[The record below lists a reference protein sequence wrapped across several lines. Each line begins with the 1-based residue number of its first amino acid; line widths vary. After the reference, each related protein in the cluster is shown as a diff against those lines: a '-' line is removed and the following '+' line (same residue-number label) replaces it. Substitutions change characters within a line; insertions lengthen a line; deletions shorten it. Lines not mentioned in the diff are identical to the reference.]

1 MRLKPKPVVRSVPFL
16 QGIRKLLSGGRAE
29 QRQGKEAAAWLAAV
43 VDSSFDAIISK
54 RLDGTIT
61 SWNAA
66 AESLFGYS
74 SADIIGQP
82 MRRLIPE
89 DRQAEEDAILAR
101 VAAGKDVKPFETV
114 RVHKDGRLVDV
125 SITVSPIRTAGGRIT
140 GASTIARDIGEHK
153 RAEAA
158 LREGE
163 ERFRLIFE
171 GAEVGIAQV
180 APDGS
185 WLRANS
191 RLCEI
196 TGYPAEELQAKTFQ
210 EITHPDDLAADLAQ
224 VSRMLNGEIENY
236 GLDKRYIRKD
246 GSIAWVRLRVGA
258 SRKAGGKLAYFIAA
272 VLDISDQV
280 RAETALRE
288 SEERLRLAN
297 EAAGIGTVTV
307 DLEASR
313 ASWSPELAQ
322 ILGFRGVQA
331 ASIEDAL
338 TRVHKEDLPRV
349 REVFTEAIAGENAGY
364 LKTEFRFVR
373 PGGEVRWM
381 SCTGRVQFREE
392 GSRCVPY
399 RIAGACLDITERKR
413 QEEQLAV
420 LVREVNHRAKNM
432 LTLVQAI
439 ARQTAASAPED
450 FTARFA
456 ERVQALAS
464 SQDLLVLNQWNGVAI
479 DKLALSQLAVF
490 KDLIGTRIKLKGPS
504 FVISAHAAQ
513 TIGMALHELATNAGK
528 YGALCGE
535 RGCVEVE
542 WRLERGGGAERTFT
556 MGWREYEGPAV
567 TPPSRKGFGTTVIS
581 SLAERSL
588 DAKVSLGFPAEG
600 LCWRLEC
607 PASQVLDGGH
617 PHSPS

>member
-16 QGIRKLLSGGRAE
+16 QGIRKLLSGDRAE
-29 QRQGKEAAAWLAAV
+29 QRQDKEAAAWLAAV

-82 MRRLIPE
+82 MRRLIPK
-89 DRQAEEDAILAR
+89 DRQAEEDAILGR

-158 LREGE
+158 LRESE

-171 GAEVGIAQV
+171 AAEVGIAQV

-191 RLCEI
+191 RFCEI

-272 VLDISDQV
+272 VLDISEQV

-338 TRVHKEDLPRV
+338 TRVHKEDLPRL
-349 REVFTEAIAGENAGY
+349 REVFAEAIAGANAGY

-392 GSRCVPY
+392 GLRGVPY
-399 RIAGACLDITERKR
+399 RIAGTCLDITERKR

-439 ARQTAASAPED
+439 ARQTAAAAPED

-542 WRLERGGGAERTFT
+542 WQLERGGGAERTFI

-600 LCWRLEC
+600 LRWRLEC